1 MLISSLDNQKIKDIK
16 KLQTKKYREKT
27 NLFLVEG
34 EHLVLEAYKAGC
46 LETLILK
53 DGFEYNLDVNT
64 ISVTENVL
72 KYISELDTPQPMMGV
87 CHKKEISNA
96 KGNIIILDNVQDP
109 GNLGTIIRSA
119 VAFNFDTIVLSNDSV
134 DVYNSKVVRASQGL
148 LFNVNIQIGDL
159 TEIIPELKKDG
170 YQIYGTKV
178 TNGNDVKSIAKN
190 SLFAIIM
197 GNEGNGMSDTVSEL
211 CDSFVYINMNDKC
224 ESLNVGVAASI
235 LMYEL
240 GSK

>member
-1 MLISSLDNQKIKDIK
+1 MLITSLDNRKIKDIK

-27 NLFLVEG
+27 SLFLVEG

-53 DGFEYNLDVNT
+53 DGFEYDLNVNT

>member
-1 MLISSLDNQKIKDIK
+1 MLITSLDNQKIKDIK

-53 DGFEYNLDVNT
+53 DGFEYDLDVNT

-87 CHKKEISNA
+87 CHKKDVSNT

-119 VAFNFDTIVLSNDSV
+119 VAFNFDTIILSNDSV
-134 DVYNSKVVRASQGL
+134 DLYNSKVVRASQGL
-148 LFNVNIQIGDL
+148 LFNVNIKIGDL

-170 YQIYGTKV
+170 YQVYGTKV

>member
-72 KYISELDTPQPMMGV
+72 IYISELDTPQPMMGV

>member
-1 MLISSLDNQKIKDIK
+1 MILQVDSYRAEGKDQEALKYLDEYIKPDNLLPKHVSSLLLRKAQILATLDESELAID
-16 KLQTKKYREKT
+16 
-27 NLFLVEG
+27 
-34 EHLVLEAYKAGC
+34 AYK
-46 LETLILK
+46 EVI
-53 DGFEYNLDVNT
+53 
-64 ISVTENVL
+64 
-72 KYISELDTPQPMMGV
+72 KYDESIGKSEL
-87 CHKKEISNA
+87 
-96 KGNIIILDNVQDP
+96 
-109 GNLGTIIRSA
+109 NLSHLYTELARIQ
-119 VAFNFDTIVLSNDSV
+119 
-134 DVYNSKVVRASQGL
+134 SQ
-148 LFNVNIQIGDL
+148 
-159 TEIIPELKKDG
+159 IPELKKDG

>member
-1 MLISSLDNQKIKDIK
+1 MLITSLENQKIKDIN

-53 DGFEYNLDVNT
+53 DSFEYNLDVNT

-211 CDSFVYINMNDKC
+211 CDSFVYINMIDKC

>member
-72 KYISELDTPQPMMGV
+72 KYISELDTPQPMVGV

>member
-53 DGFEYNLDVNT
+53 DSFEYNLDVNT

>member
-1 MLISSLDNQKIKDIK
+1 MLITSLDNQKIKDIK

-27 NLFLVEG
+27 SLFLVEG

-53 DGFEYNLDVNT
+53 DGFEYDLNVNT

-87 CHKKEISNA
+87 CHKKEVSST

-148 LFNVNIQIGDL
+148 LFNVNIKIGDL

-197 GNEGNGMSDTVSEL
+197 GNEGNGMSDVVSEL

>member
-1 MLISSLDNQKIKDIK
+1 MLITSVDNSRIKDIK
-16 KLQTKKYREKT
+16 KLQMRKYRERT
-27 NLFLVEG
+27 GQFLVEG
-34 EHLVLEAYKAGC
+34 EHLVLEAYKRGC
-46 LETLILK
+46 LETLILLEGYENYLAVDK
-53 DGFEYNLDVNT
+53 
-64 ISVTENVL
+64 IQVTDNVL
-72 KYISELDTPQPMMGV
+72 RYLSELETPQPMIGV
-87 CHKKEISNA
+87 CHKKELSGT
-96 KGNIIILDNVQDP
+96 KGNIIILDNIQDP

-119 VAFNFDTIVLSNDSV
+119 VAFNFETVVLSSNSV

-148 LFNVNIQIGDL
+148 LFNVDIIVGDL
-159 TEIIPELKKDG
+159 KEVIPKLKEVG

-178 TNGNDVKSIAKN
+178 TNGKSVKSIAKK

-197 GNEGNGMSDTVSEL
+197 GNEGNGMSDVASDL
-211 CDSFVYINMNDKC
+211 CDEFIYIDMNKNC

>member
-1 MLISSLDNQKIKDIK
+1 MLITSLDNQKIKDIK

-27 NLFLVEG
+27 SLFLVEG

-53 DGFEYNLDVNT
+53 DGFEYDLNVNT

-87 CHKKEISNA
+87 CHKKEVSST

-148 LFNVNIQIGDL
+148 LFNVNIKIGDL

-197 GNEGNGMSDTVSEL
+197 GNEGNGMSDAVSEL

>member
-119 VAFNFDTIVLSNDSV
+119 VAFNFDTIILSNDSV
-134 DVYNSKVVRASQGL
+134 DVYNSKVIRASQGL
-148 LFNVNIQIGDL
+148 LFNVNIKIGDL
-159 TEIIPELKKDG
+159 AEIIPELKNNG

-197 GNEGNGMSDTVSEL
+197 GNEGNGMSDAVSKL

>member
-72 KYISELDTPQPMMGV
+72 KYISELDTPQPMIGV

>member
-1 MLISSLDNQKIKDIK
+1 MLITSLDNQKIKDIK

-27 NLFLVEG
+27 SLFLVEG

-87 CHKKEISNA
+87 CHKKEVSST

-148 LFNVNIQIGDL
+148 LFNVNIKIGDL

>member
-53 DGFEYNLDVNT
+53 DGFEYTLDVNT

>member
-1 MLISSLDNQKIKDIK
+1 MLITSLDNQKIKDIK

-27 NLFLVEG
+27 SLFLVEG

-53 DGFEYNLDVNT
+53 DGFEYDLNVNT

-72 KYISELDTPQPMMGV
+72 KYISELDTPQPMMGI
-87 CHKKEISNA
+87 CHKKEVSST

-148 LFNVNIQIGDL
+148 LFNVNIKIGDL

-197 GNEGNGMSDTVSEL
+197 GNEGNGMSDVVSEL

>member
-159 TEIIPELKKDG
+159 TEIIPKLKKDG

>member
-1 MLISSLDNQKIKDIK
+1 MLITSLDNQKIKDIK

-27 NLFLVEG
+27 SLFLVEG

-53 DGFEYNLDVNT
+53 DGFEYDLNVNT
-64 ISVTENVL
+64 ISVPENVL

-87 CHKKEISNA
+87 CHKKEVSST

-148 LFNVNIQIGDL
+148 LFNVNIKIGDL

-197 GNEGNGMSDTVSEL
+197 GNEGNGMSDAVSEL

>member
-27 NLFLVEG
+27 NLFLVES

>member
-197 GNEGNGMSDTVSEL
+197 GNEGNGMSDAVSKL

>member
-87 CHKKEISNA
+87 CHKIEISNA

>member
-1 MLISSLDNQKIKDIK
+1 MLITSLDNQKIKDIK

-27 NLFLVEG
+27 SLFLVEG

-53 DGFEYNLDVNT
+53 DGFEYDLNVNT

-87 CHKKEISNA
+87 CHKKEVSST

-134 DVYNSKVVRASQGL
+134 DIYNSKVVRASQGL
-148 LFNVNIQIGDL
+148 LFNVNIKIGDL

-197 GNEGNGMSDTVSEL
+197 GNEGNGMSDAVSEL

>member
-148 LFNVNIQIGDL
+148 LFNVNIQMFNL
-159 TEIIPELKKDG
+159 
-170 YQIYGTKV
+170 
-178 TNGNDVKSIAKN
+178 
-190 SLFAIIM
+190 
-197 GNEGNGMSDTVSEL
+197 
-211 CDSFVYINMNDKC
+211 
-224 ESLNVGVAASI
+224 
-235 LMYEL
+235 
-240 GSK
+240 

>member
-1 MLISSLDNQKIKDIK
+1 MLITSLDNQKIKDIK

-27 NLFLVEG
+27 SLFLVEG

-53 DGFEYNLDVNT
+53 DGFEYDLNVNT